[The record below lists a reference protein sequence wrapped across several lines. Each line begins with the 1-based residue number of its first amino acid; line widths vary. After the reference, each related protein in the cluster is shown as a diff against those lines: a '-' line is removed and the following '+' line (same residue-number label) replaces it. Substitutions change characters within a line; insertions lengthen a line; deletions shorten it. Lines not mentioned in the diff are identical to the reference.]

1 MVTTN
6 DLRLETS
13 RLILRPPALTDAQAL
28 RSIASDPRVALT
40 TASIRHPYPA
50 GAEQELI
57 RAIIADEE
65 PNRVRLAIAER
76 DEPGT
81 LIGLIGCH
89 PRGADAAELTY
100 MVSPDSWNRG
110 IATEAAKKVIEW
122 AFTEGPFQTIAASA
136 LASNRASE
144 RVLEKA
150 GFRRE
155 REALCDLP
163 VRGGT
168 FLVSFW
174 RLERARPAAN
184 ERP

>member
-28 RSIASDPRVALT
+28 RSIASDARVALT

-57 RAIIADEE
+57 QSVIANEE
-65 PNRVRLAIAER
+65 PKRVRLAIAER

-100 MVSPDSWNRG
+100 MVGPDSWNRG
-110 IATEAAKKVIEW
+110 IATEAAKRIVEW
-122 AFTEGPFQTIAASA
+122 AFTEGPFQTITASA
-136 LASNRASE
+136 QASNRASE
-144 RVLEKA
+144 RVLEKV

-155 REALCDLP
+155 REALCELP

-174 RLERARPAAN
+174 RIERASPLVDRGP
-184 ERP
+184 